1 MEVEFWGLLHDGGID
16 AICGEIPGA
25 VSIEV
30 SIRYLRQQFPGKGT
44 GFRIDLVNCS
54 QLTYREYDSTPITDF
69 NGIVALGPEIVSVEQ
84 DASPV
89 VVNCVMGS
97 LAIAYESASIHLDTG
112 EEISSNELFAA
123 SKAYWDAWSAS
134 QPAAIDEKNQ

>member
-1 MEVEFWGLLHDGGID
+1 MEVGFWGLLHDGGID

-54 QLTYREYDSTPITDF
+54 QL
-69 NGIVALGPEIVSVEQ
+69 
-84 DASPV
+84 
-89 VVNCVMGS
+89 
-97 LAIAYESASIHLDTG
+97 AIAYESASVYLDTG
-112 EEISSNELFAA
+112 EEISPNELFAA

-134 QPAAIDEKNQ
+134 QPAAIDEKISDCHDQETSFHIS